1 MTRPPRAPLPY
12 RGVSPTYRM
21 PSAAA
26 RRREAEIAEVAR
38 ALAAARCA
46 ARLAGLGT
54 GELVVRELLL
64 SVIAEIDDAERAVSQ
79 LSRSLSS
86 QGR

>member
-1 MTRPPRAPLPY
+1 
-12 RGVSPTYRM
+12 M
-21 PSAAA
+21 PDAAA

-54 GELVVRELLL
+54 AEFVVRELLL
-64 SVIAEIDDAERAVSQ
+64 SVIDEINRAEQAVSQ
-79 LSRSLSS
+79 LSRSVCS

>member
-1 MTRPPRAPLPY
+1 MLDAT
-12 RGVSPTYRM
+12 
-21 PSAAA
+21 A
-26 RRREAEIAEVAR
+26 RRREADIAEVAH

-54 GELVVRELLL
+54 GECVVRELLL
-64 SVIAEIDDAERAVSQ
+64 GVIDEINRAERAVSQ
-79 LSRSLSS
+79 LSRLIPS

>member
-1 MTRPPRAPLPY
+1 MLD
-12 RGVSPTYRM
+12 
-21 PSAAA
+21 AAT

-54 GELVVRELLL
+54 GEFVVRELLL
-64 SVIAEIDDAERAVSQ
+64 SVIDEIDRAERAVSQ
-79 LSRSLSS
+79 LSWLLPS
-86 QGR
+86 QAR

>member
-1 MTRPPRAPLPY
+1 
-12 RGVSPTYRM
+12 M
-21 PSAAA
+21 PGAAT
-26 RRREAEIAEVAR
+26 RRREAEVAEVAR

-54 GELVVRELLL
+54 GEFVVRELLL
-64 SVIAEIDDAERAVSQ
+64 SVIDELNRAERAVAK
-79 LSRSLSS
+79 LSRLVPS

>member
-1 MTRPPRAPLPY
+1 MLD
-12 RGVSPTYRM
+12 
-21 PSAAA
+21 AAT

-54 GELVVRELLL
+54 GAFVVRELLL
-64 SVIAEIDDAERAVSQ
+64 SVIDELNRAERILASLVSTS
-79 LSRSLSS
+79 SRDVIA
-86 QGR
+86 GRLC

>member
-1 MTRPPRAPLPY
+1 
-12 RGVSPTYRM
+12 M
-21 PSAAA
+21 PGAAT

-54 GELVVRELLL
+54 GEFMVRELLL
-64 SVIAEIDDAERAVSQ
+64 SVIDELNRVERTLASLVSNVVA
-79 LSRSLSS
+79 
-86 QGR
+86 

>member
-1 MTRPPRAPLPY
+1 MLDAT
-12 RGVSPTYRM
+12 
-21 PSAAA
+21 A
-26 RRREAEIAEVAR
+26 RRREADIAEVAH

-54 GELVVRELLL
+54 GEFVVRELLL
-64 SVIAEIDDAERAVSQ
+64 GVIDEINQAERAVSQ
-79 LSRSLSS
+79 LSRLIPS